1 METATI
7 WEYAHSTPASTPTA
21 TGTSTFAY
29 ASMFHRSWRYR
40 SSAADQFAEAIKASA
55 GSGASNV
62 SAQTKANAQALLELL
77 EKKPAPEIVV
87 ETSGEVSFEWDKDR
101 YHVAVLS
108 MQGAKIR
115 WAGINGQ
122 GHSVSGEQPFDGT
135 VPAEA
140 LTLVEAAI

>member
-7 WEYAHSTPASTPTA
+7 WEYASSTPSTLTL

-29 ASMFHRSWRYR
+29 ASAFPRSLRYR
-40 SSAADQFAEAIKASA
+40 SSAADRLAEAIRAVA
-55 GSGASNV
+55 GSGASNI
-62 SAQTKANAQALLELL
+62 SAQTKVNAQALLELL
-77 EKKPAPEIVV
+77 ENKPAPEIVI

-108 MQGAKIR
+108 MQGAEIR
-115 WAGINGQ
+115 WAGISGQ
-122 GHSVSGEQPFDGT
+122 GRSVSGEQQFDGT

-140 LTLVEAAI
+140 LALVNAAI